1 MCGKCSALFTYQ
13 HTHTHAYVC
22 SFLVV
27 PFFLQPLALQ
37 STYTHPHLGTRTT
50 GAAAAIKCISIA
62 SSHTIFVFV
71 FTSMHSLTLFVSAL
85 NLVNYCCSSV
95 HIREEQFLNTIFV
108 DSSLCLQ
115 FSQTHTH
122 THAFS
127 CRCWLTCVCVCV
139 LVRESK
145 VLCVCV
151 FATFSCE
158 RAAPFSYLSFILSSF
173 NCKPHCRLL
182 SAPLAAVRHVP
193 IVPQQI
199 YSTFDFYFVLSTHIC
214 VCVCVALNFF

>member
-1 MCGKCSALFTYQ
+1 MRPFLALALVSCKSFCVASALPFLHTY
-13 HTHTHAYVC
+13 THIYTRMYVC
-22 SFLVV
+22 RFLVV

-95 HIREEQFLNTIFV
+95 PIREEQFLNTIFV

-115 FSQTHTH
+115 FSHTHTH
-122 THAFS
+122 TCIQLS
-127 CRCWLTCVCVCV
+127 LLPYMCVCVC
-139 LVRESK
+139 
-145 VLCVCV
+145 
-151 FATFSCE
+151 
-158 RAAPFSYLSFILSSF
+158 
-173 NCKPHCRLL
+173 
-182 SAPLAAVRHVP
+182 
-193 IVPQQI
+193 
-199 YSTFDFYFVLSTHIC
+199 
-214 VCVCVALNFF
+214 

>member
-1 MCGKCSALFTYQ
+1 MYVVFWLCPFFTTSWITKHLHSPTLGHTYNRSSSNQRRDVRCCCCSA
-13 HTHTHAYVC
+13 
-22 SFLVV
+22 
-27 PFFLQPLALQ
+27 
-37 STYTHPHLGTRTT
+37 R
-50 GAAAAIKCISIA
+50 IKCISIA

-95 HIREEQFLNTIFV
+95 PIRDEQFLNTIFV
-108 DSSLCLQ
+108 DSLCLQ

-122 THAFS
+122 AFS
-127 CRCWLTCVCVCV
+127 CRCCLACVCE
-139 LVRESK
+139 RAK
-145 VLCVCV
+145 GTACVCV

-199 YSTFDFYFVLSTHIC
+199 YSTFDFCFVLSTHIYLY
-214 VCVCVALNFF
+214 VCVALNSF

>member
-1 MCGKCSALFTYQ
+1 MCGKCSALFTYL

-50 GAAAAIKCISIA
+50 GAAGAGAAIKCISIA

-95 HIREEQFLNTIFV
+95 PIREEQFLNTIFV

-115 FSQTHTH
+115 FSHTHTH
-122 THAFS
+122 TCIQLSLLAYM
-127 CRCWLTCVCVCV
+127 CVCV

-151 FATFSCE
+151 
-158 RAAPFSYLSFILSSF
+158 
-173 NCKPHCRLL
+173 
-182 SAPLAAVRHVP
+182 
-193 IVPQQI
+193 
-199 YSTFDFYFVLSTHIC
+199 C
-214 VCVCVALNFF
+214 VCHL

>member
-1 MCGKCSALFTYQ
+1 MCGKCSALFTYL
-13 HTHTHAYVC
+13 HTYIHAYVC

-50 GAAAAIKCISIA
+50 GAAGAAAAIKCISIA

-95 HIREEQFLNTIFV
+95 SIREEQFLNTIFV

-115 FSQTHTH
+115 FSHTH
-122 THAFS
+122 MPSVVAAALHVCVCVSMREQSAVCVCLPPLVVNALLPFHTFLLFFLPSIANHTVASFQLHLLLCDTCPL
-127 CRCWLTCVCVCV
+127 CRNKFTLLLTFASFCLHTFVSVCVCV
-139 LVRESK
+139 L
-145 VLCVCV
+145 L
-151 FATFSCE
+151 
-158 RAAPFSYLSFILSSF
+158 
-173 NCKPHCRLL
+173 
-182 SAPLAAVRHVP
+182 
-193 IVPQQI
+193 
-199 YSTFDFYFVLSTHIC
+199 
-214 VCVCVALNFF
+214 